1 MDVETIVA
9 SRDQTL
15 IDECLGGRV
24 DAFGE
29 LIEPYVDRLF
39 NGLFRYCG
47 NHDEASELLQESLI
61 RAYRGL
67 KSYQGGASFYTWL
80 YRVALNVAF
89 TNRRKPRL
97 RTVSAE
103 GHPEI
108 GKLDFADEPEKTQP
122 ERHLEQQER
131 QQIVQQALNDVPE
144 TYRIVLVLKD
154 VEGMKYEEIA
164 EILEVP
170 VGTVRSRLHR
180 GRSELRTRLLPLLE
194 EGLL

>member
-1 MDVETIVA
+1 MS

-15 IDECLGGRV
+15 IDECLGGRI

-29 LIEPYVDRLF
+29 LIDPYADRLF
-39 NGLFRYCG
+39 NILFRYCG
-47 NHDEASELLQESLI
+47 NKDDASELLQEALI

-80 YRVALNVAF
+80 YRVAFNVAS
-89 TNRRKPRL
+89 TNRRKPKL
-97 RTVSAE
+97 RMISSE
-103 GHPEI
+103 GHPDLGRME
-108 GKLDFADEPEKTQP
+108 FAEEPEKTQP

-131 QQIVQQALNDVPE
+131 QEIIQQALNDVPE
-144 TYRIVLVLKD
+144 TYRVVLVLKD

-180 GRSELRTRLLPLLE
+180 GRSELRSRLLPLME